1 MWGEGWVHWLD
12 CPHHFTMYKA
22 SCNIPSIYIYVYIY
36 NFCQLYINK
45 AGKNELSASAASM
58 ALVKHLWQK
67 GPKRSRFWSLFSTAQ
82 TSQELESWMLQ
93 TEQFLQERIKVNG
106 KAGNLGGGGAGGRRR
121 VVTIKRNKSKMKVT
135 SAVAFSESYLK
146 YLTKKYLKKKH
157 LRDWLHIVANS
168 KESCE
173 FWYVQIS

>member
-1 MWGEGWVHWLD
+1 
-12 CPHHFTMYKA
+12 
-22 SCNIPSIYIYVYIY
+22 
-36 NFCQLYINK
+36 
-45 AGKNELSASAASM
+45 
-58 ALVKHLWQK
+58 
-67 GPKRSRFWSLFSTAQ
+67 
-82 TSQELESWMLQ
+82 MLQ

-157 LRDWLHIVANS
+157 LRD
-168 KESCE
+168 
-173 FWYVQIS
+173 